1 MKSAYLM
8 IISTCTTE
16 VTTMFA
22 STCLSWAVPV
32 AAQDCHQL
40 GTLASVWYPFL
51 GLRQQTS
58 KNEPMSPIVS
68 INNQIIRSKKKWYLS
83 CSCKWSS
90 CWGKAENPLPLY
102 YYFVSH
108 PPGGASADCRTSHYL
123 REAGQTGETL
133 CCSHQALGPFTGQS
147 QQ

>member
-1 MKSAYLM
+1 MVIPA
-8 IISTCTTE
+8 TQTRE
-16 VTTMFA
+16 VSILDDNINMYNWSNNNVRFH
-22 STCLSWAVPV
+22 LS
-32 AAQDCHQL
+32 QL
-40 GTLASVWYPFL
+40 GCACGCTRLPSTWHLSVCLIPLFRAKTANFQKW
-51 GLRQQTS
+51 T
-58 KNEPMSPIVS
+58 
-68 INNQIIRSKKKWYLS
+68 QIIRSKKKWYLS